1 MTLLYPIST
10 PHLAPNST
18 ARRASCRTLL
28 AALCVS
34 ALAAGLMS
42 GCQNTP
48 VKSYSQV
55 TFPQQ
60 FDYVLPMGEQSDIRA
75 WWQQFRDPVLSRL
88 IEDGLQT
95 APDVREANAR
105 IDEARAIAKLAN
117 ADKGLMVG
125 ASGGATAATGSVDN
139 PLPTNARRPLGMLG
153 SDWGGSNIDVDG
165 HSYYLGVLASW
176 EPDFFGKKQSDAD
189 AAGYAYLATAEKN
202 HAAQMLVSANIAQA
216 YFKARS
222 KEREAAVLKRT
233 EAALVDLR
241 RYAKARF
248 DLGQGTRYDIDDVEV
263 KLQGIRAKQANLTA
277 ERQANIRQIAVL
289 SGKTPQTFDLP
300 VSHDNVFKHLPAAPR
315 GYYPS
320 DLLTRRPDIR
330 AKQAQVNALAARH
343 GSAVADQYPRFG
355 LDFGTLTGGL
365 SISDNGLSSTGATV
379 GLVNATVS
387 VPLFT
392 NGRIKLNIAAADA
405 RVQAAMAE
413 YDKTLL
419 NALAEVDNSAQLD
432 AALRRQHTH
441 VQKGVQAAE
450 LQASHAKKLYN
461 YGRQTFDS
469 MPKAR
474 ITAQEY
480 EQSLIQN
487 ELGQALNL
495 VALYNALGG
504 GWR

>member
-1 MTLLYPIST
+1 MTRSRPIPNPVISHLPCRALTGVVLAST
-10 PHLAPNST
+10 LM
-18 ARRASCRTLL
+18 
-28 AALCVS
+28 
-34 ALAAGLMS
+34 AGLIS

-48 VKSYSQV
+48 VKSQSQV
-55 TFPQQ
+55 TFPQT

-88 IEDGLQT
+88 IEDGLQH
-95 APDVREANAR
+95 APDVRQANAR
-105 IDEARAIAKLAN
+105 IDEARAIARLAN

-139 PLPTNARRPLGMLG
+139 PLPSNVRRPLGMLG
-153 SDWGGSNIDVDG
+153 GDWGDTNIDVDG
-165 HSYYLGVLASW
+165 HSYHLGVLASW

-202 HAAQMLVSANIAQA
+202 HAAQMLVSAKIAQA
-216 YFKARS
+216 YFEARS

-289 SGKTPQTFDLP
+289 SGKTPQTFDIP

-320 DLLTRRPDIR
+320 DLITRRPDIR

-355 LDFGTLTGGL
+355 LDFGALTGGL